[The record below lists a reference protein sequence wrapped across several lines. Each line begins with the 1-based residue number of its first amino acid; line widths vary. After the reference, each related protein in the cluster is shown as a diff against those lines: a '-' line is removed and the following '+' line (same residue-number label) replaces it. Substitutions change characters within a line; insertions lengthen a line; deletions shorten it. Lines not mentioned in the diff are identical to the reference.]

1 MTISLLL
8 ALFLSPFFNKF
19 ISLVLLIL
27 VLLGVSIFTNFI
39 KLNVKKRKKPT
50 KATVNEISI
59 LKWEFKKFF
68 IEKTNVIGII
78 SMFLFLNILN
88 YNIESID
95 GMTVEFGL
103 KYFLIL
109 LIISSISPLNLMF
122 SSDKELRK
130 IATYMPVKKRSI
142 FMAKILVS
150 TLISQFFL
158 SIVVFINEMLFQ
170 EKLGLLYFKVSILLF
185 FLTFLRLKLDM
196 IKPILDYEDKMEL
209 WRNPKKYLSLMIV
222 IPPLFVAVALNFYIS
237 LVIILSGCL
246 VLELYS
252 QLYGKEDF
260 FGYK

>member
-1 MTISLLL
+1 
-8 ALFLSPFFNKF
+8 
-19 ISLVLLIL
+19 
-27 VLLGVSIFTNFI
+27 
-39 KLNVKKRKKPT
+39 
-50 KATVNEISI
+50 
-59 LKWEFKKFF
+59 
-68 IEKTNVIGII
+68 
-78 SMFLFLNILN
+78 LN

-260 FGYK
+260 FGY

>member
-1 MTISLLL
+1 
-8 ALFLSPFFNKF
+8 KF
-19 ISLVLLIL
+19 
-27 VLLGVSIFTNFI
+27 
-39 KLNVKKRKKPT
+39 NVKKRKKPT

-237 LVIILSGCL
+237 LVIILSG
-246 VLELYS
+246 
-252 QLYGKEDF
+252 
-260 FGYK
+260 